1 MRTISVIV
9 PVYYGTGYVPGI
21 IRQIEDCRGCLKD
34 KDYLELLLV
43 NDAPDDPL
51 FYDRQGKDISIK
63 VLNTE
68 INRGIHGARV
78 RGLRE
83 CHGEYVLFLDQDD
96 RIKPEYFHSQLQALG
111 RHDAAVC
118 KAMDAGKE
126 YYADGRAF
134 QNIACK
140 EFVLENWNQIISPGQ
155 VLLRRDAI
163 PPVWTENIM
172 ENNGADDWLLWLCMM
187 AEGRKFSLNKDI
199 LYEHVSHGT
208 NASEN
213 IVGMARSEHELLRI
227 IQENKIFSGN
237 DLRLL
242 MEGFSLR
249 NLVRAQE
256 MNALKRKMELLD
268 RWMKLRERG
277 VYYGAFLS
285 SLGIKSA
292 AVYGCGMLGRHLVSE
307 LNAFVQ
313 VKGFIDRNAGE
324 IKSEMPI
331 YTFDEPWPEADCVIV
346 SLLEAE
352 KVEKAIKAKTGKRV
366 LALKDWIMEADK
378 GKTI

>member
-1 MRTISVIV
+1 MRSISVIV
-9 PVYYGTGYVPGI
+9 PVYYGTGYVPGV
-21 IRQIEDCRGCLKD
+21 IRQIEDCRGYLEET
-34 KDYLELLLV
+34 DYLELLLV

-51 FYDRQGKDISIK
+51 FYDGQGGDISIK

-83 CHGEYVLFLDQDD
+83 CQGEYVLFLDQDD

-111 RHDAAVC
+111 RHDASVC
-118 KAMDAGKE
+118 KAIDAGKE
-126 YYADGRAF
+126 YYADERAF

-187 AEGRKFSLNKDI
+187 AEGRKFSLNQDI

-213 IVGMARSEHELLRI
+213 IVGMARSEHELLGI
-227 IQENKIFSGN
+227 VQENKLFSGN
-237 DLRLL
+237 DLGLL

-307 LNAFVQ
+307 LSAFVQ

-324 IKSEMPI
+324 IKAEIPI
-331 YTFDEPWPEADCVIV
+331 YTFDEPWPEADCVVV

-352 KVEKAIKAKTGKRV
+352 KVEKAIIAKTGKKV

-378 GKTI
+378 GKAI

>member
-1 MRTISVIV
+1 
-9 PVYYGTGYVPGI
+9 
-21 IRQIEDCRGCLKD
+21 
-34 KDYLELLLV
+34 
-43 NDAPDDPL
+43 
-51 FYDRQGKDISIK
+51 
-63 VLNTE
+63 
-68 INRGIHGARV
+68 
-78 RGLRE
+78 
-83 CHGEYVLFLDQDD
+83 
-96 RIKPEYFHSQLQALG
+96 
-111 RHDAAVC
+111 
-118 KAMDAGKE
+118 
-126 YYADGRAF
+126 
-134 QNIACK
+134 
-140 EFVLENWNQIISPGQ
+140 
-155 VLLRRDAI
+155 
-163 PPVWTENIM
+163 
-172 ENNGADDWLLWLCMM
+172 M
-187 AEGRKFSLNKDI
+187 AE
-199 LYEHVSHGT
+199 
-208 NASEN
+208 A
-213 IVGMARSEHELLRI
+213 
-227 IQENKIFSGN
+227 
-237 DLRLL
+237 
-242 MEGFSLR
+242 
-249 NLVRAQE
+249 VRAQE

-292 AVYGCGMLGRHLVSE
+292 VVYGCGMLGRHLVSE

>member
-1 MRTISVIV
+1 MRSISVIV
-9 PVYYGTGYVPGI
+9 PVYYGTGYVPGV
-21 IRQIEDCRGCLKD
+21 IRQIEDCRGCLEET
-34 KDYLELLLV
+34 DYLELLLV

-51 FYDRQGKDISIK
+51 FYDGQGGDISIK

-83 CHGEYVLFLDQDD
+83 CQGEYVLFLDQDD

-111 RHDAAVC
+111 RHDAA
-118 KAMDAGKE
+118 KE
-126 YYADGRAF
+126 YYADERAF

-187 AEGRKFSLNKDI
+187 AEGRKFSLNQDI

-213 IVGMARSEHELLRI
+213 IVGMARSEHELLGI
-227 IQENKIFSGN
+227 VQENKLFSGN
-237 DLRLL
+237 DLGLL

-249 NLVRAQE
+249 KLVRAQE

-307 LNAFVQ
+307 LSAFVQ

-324 IKSEMPI
+324 IKAEIPI
-331 YTFDEPWPEADCVIV
+331 YTFDEPWPEADCVVV

-352 KVEKAIKAKTGKRV
+352 KVEKAIKAKTGKKV

-378 GKTI
+378 GKAI